1 MRNKVA
7 WFTPA
12 LLAGLLAAPLP
23 GQFPD
28 VGAVVGAGYS
38 TGDDQD
44 SAGVTAV
51 GVSVGWPHSFRH
63 RLQADYLLQNVRL
76 DLSSRRHY
84 FTGSYV
90 LQLSP
95 GRLRPFFQFGAGI
108 VSRTFSTRSFLPPD
122 SVFERSESESGF
134 AVLFGAGAT
143 VDIGR
148 PLFLRPQVRLYGHA
162 GPTMTLLPALEV
174 GFRF

>member
-1 MRNKVA
+1 MRNKAA
-7 WFTPA
+7 WFAPA
-12 LLAGLLAAPLP
+12 LLAGLLAAPLR

-63 RLQADYLLQNVRL
+63 RLQADYLFQNVRL
-76 DLSSRRHY
+76 DPSSRRHY
-84 FTGSYV
+84 VTGSYV
-90 LQLSP
+90 LQLFP
-95 GRLRPFFQFGAGI
+95 GRLRPFFQFGAGM

-122 SVFERSESESGF
+122 SIFERSESDFGF
-134 AVLFGAGAT
+134 AVLFAAGAT
-143 VDIGR
+143 VDVGR
-148 PLFLRPQVRLYGHA
+148 SLFLRPQVRVYGHA
-162 GPTMTLLPALEV
+162 GPTMILLPALEV
-174 GFRF
+174 GLRF